1 MLLPPGNPR
10 ILAVATL
17 VNQFGSGAYLATSA
31 LFLTRSV
38 GLTPAQVGLGLGI
51 AALAGIVLTTPLG
64 YVVDRIGAKAV
75 FLASLVLLAGLFAG
89 LTLVHSFWVYTALAC
104 AIATADA
111 TAKAASN
118 TLIATSVAP
127 EQRLRVR
134 AFVRSTS
141 NAGVAL
147 GTLAGGIP
155 LMLNSRAG
163 YVAMLLGNAA
173 SFAVTAVIVARIRS
187 VAAVARPADARRV
200 VALRDRPFLAFAL
213 VDGLMAAMYNG
224 LLSLAL
230 PLWLVAYTHAPVALV
245 SMALLINTLGC
256 VFLQVWA
263 SNGTHDAAA
272 AIPVGR
278 RGALVVGAACLIFA
292 VTSGQPSWLV
302 ATLVA
307 IAAVVHVLGELWQ
320 SSATWA
326 VVYDLAPD
334 WAQGQYQ
341 GAYLSGRQIG
351 NMATP
356 PLLTALVIGV
366 GAGGWVAVGGI
377 FVVAGLAYPAIV
389 RWGLRTRSSSPVTLA
404 VG

>member
-1 MLLPPGNPR
+1 VLLPPGNPR
-10 ILAVATL
+10 ILATATF

-38 GLTPAQVGLGLGI
+38 GLTPAQVGLGLGV

-64 YVVDRIGAKAV
+64 YVIDRIGAKVV
-75 FLASLVLLAGLFAG
+75 FLASLLLLGGLFA
-89 LTLVHSFWVYTALAC
+89 TLILVRSFWVFTALAC
-104 AIATADA
+104 AIAAADA

-118 TLIATSVAP
+118 TLIATSVEP

-155 LMLNSRAG
+155 LMLDSRAG
-163 YVAMLLGNAA
+163 YVGMLLGNAA
-173 SFAVTAVIVARIRS
+173 SFAITAAIVSRVRP
-187 VAAVARPADARRV
+187 VEAASRPTDARRV
-200 VALRDRPFLAFAL
+200 VALRDRPFLAFSL

-245 SMALLINTLGC
+245 SVALLINTLGC

-263 SNGTHDAAA
+263 SRGATTAAD
-272 AIPVGR
+272 AIPAGR
-278 RGALVVGAACLIFA
+278 RGALVVAAACVIFA
-292 VTSGQPSWLV
+292 MTSGQPSWLV
-302 ATLVA
+302 AALVVV
-307 IAAVVHVLGELWQ
+307 AAVVHVLGELWQ

-341 GAYLSGRQIG
+341 GAYLTGRQIG

-356 PLLTALVIGV
+356 PLLTALVV
-366 GAGGWVAVGGI
+366 GLGSGGWVAVGGI
-377 FVVAGLAYPAIV
+377 FVAAGLAYPAIV
-389 RWGLRTRSSSPVTLA
+389 RWGLRTRPAAAMSLA
-404 VG
+404 IG